1 MFLDYMTYSFEYV
14 VLVADTAKIFRDAME
29 SSGGDID
36 EGSAQFCQEVIL
48 RVRRRLRSTLGRP
61 FVEGIRKAKSDIAEL
76 ITQEPIM
83 FC

>member
-1 MFLDYMTYSFEYV
+1 MFLAYMTYSFEYV
-14 VLVADTAKIFRDAME
+14 VLVADTAKIFRDEME
-29 SSGGDID
+29 SSGGGID

-61 FVEGIRKAKSDIAEL
+61 FVEGIRKAKFDIAEL